1 MALNLNIFK
10 KENPIGLDIGSS
22 YIKIVRI
29 SDSKSGNELSL
40 FDMAP
45 IPFGAVEDGVVADKT
60 ALTNALKGLL
70 KKNGI
75 NSGRVVVGVS
85 GHSSVIIKR
94 VTIPL
99 MSEEELA
106 LSIQVEAEQ
115 YVPFDIND
123 VNIDFQILGKNADE
137 ESQMDVLLVAVK
149 KEVINDYC
157 SIVEGAGLEPVIVDV
172 DSFAIGNM
180 YEANYETEEGAVALI
195 NIGSGITN
203 INILK
208 DGQPVFTRDS
218 AVGGNYQTEALEHEF
233 GVNREDAERLKKG
246 QLIEGVPPEAVKL
259 EIASSSDE
267 IFSEIYRSFEF
278 YKSSSSDS
286 DIRKIILSGGSAL
299 IEGFPE
305 MTEER
310 IGIPVEVA
318 DPFKKINISAK
329 LDAGYVKANAAI
341 SAVAVGLALRKVGD
355 R

>member
-1 MALNLNIFK
+1 MLFK

-29 SDSKSGNELSL
+29 DDSKSGKELSL

-75 NSGRVVVGVS
+75 KSGGAVVGVS

-94 VTIPL
+94 ITIPL

-123 VNIDFQILGKNADE
+123 VNIDFQILGKNPDE
-137 ESQMDVLLVAVK
+137 DSQMDVVLVAVK
-149 KEVINDYC
+149 KEVVNDYC
-157 SIVEGAGLEPVIVDV
+157 AIVEGAGLEPVIVDV
-172 DSFAIGNM
+172 DSFALGNM
-180 YEANYETEEGAVALI
+180 YESNYDDVEEGALALI

-203 INILK
+203 ISILK
-208 DGQPVFTRDS
+208 NGQPVFTRDS
-218 AVGGNYQTEALEHEF
+218 AVGSNYHTEALEHEF

-246 QLIEGVPPEAVKL
+246 QLIEGVPPEAARL
-259 EIASSSDE
+259 AIASASDE

-278 YKSSSSDS
+278 YKSTASDG
-286 DIRKIILSGGSAL
+286 DIHKIILSGGPAV
-299 IEGFPE
+299 IEGFAE
-305 MTEER
+305 MTADR
-310 IGIPVEVA
+310 IGIPVEIA

-329 LDAGYVKANAAI
+329 LDSGYVKANAAI
-341 SAVAVGLALRKVGD
+341 AAVAVGLALRKVGD